1 MNWNDFLRRN
11 NRSWINCT
19 LHGCMSWNKHYLILL
34 KNNAVTLHMSIWV
47 EIIQY
52 KCLLLSWYIIPYVG
66 AWIETGIGKW
76 TGLTLVITPYE
87 GVWVEIKRFI
97 FHRLKTRITP
107 YVGIYVGIWVETVK
121 CFGKFRP
128 YELLHPTWVYELKRK
143 SPFVAAYLFYCT
155 LRGCMSWNRW
165 IISLSGFFLIASYA
179 GVWIKTKHNLNI
191 CASPLL
197 HPMWVYE
204 LKPAYTEKHSN
215 YKADCTLRGCMSW
228 NCDYWTDYPWCT
240 LHPTW
245 VYELKRGSRCSTSS
259 LIAPYVG
266 VWVEISVVIEYKQS
280 SAYYALRGCVSWNV
294 RLYQWKPYI

>member
-1 MNWNDFLRRN
+1 MNWNWHRQA
-11 NRSWINCT
+11 NRS
-19 LHGCMSWNKHYLILL
+19 
-34 KNNAVTLHMSIWV
+34 
-47 EIIQY
+47 
-52 KCLLLSWYIIPYVG
+52 
-66 AWIETGIGKW
+66 
-76 TGLTLVITPYE
+76 
-87 GVWVEIKRFI
+87 
-97 FHRLKTRITP
+97 
-107 YVGIYVGIWVETVK
+107 
-121 CFGKFRP
+121 
-128 YELLHPTWVYELKRK
+128 HPCY
-143 SPFVAAYLFYCT
+143 YT
-155 LRGCMSWNRW
+155 LRGCMSWNKTFYFSSSENKDYTLRGYMSW
-165 IISLSGFFLIASYA
+165 NHDNRIERLKYFCHCTLLGCMSWNCKVLWKVQTVWVIASYV